1 MTTANSE
8 LASIGNDYNALLS
21 KYKLFIMQWNELKQQ
36 PEIVEAIERIE
47 KRKKQEAEE
56 RKRQEAECKRDEQTR
71 QSRFQSV
78 LIRFINEGHSS
89 LGKFSQTERINF
101 NDKEANAI
109 YYGLIATAVN
119 DRLSLNVSKNIE
131 ASVNKFLA
139 GMTWNRCT
147 EFRRECV
154 SNWTKL
160 FATKDVTYTKDAIS
174 NFLSFVDHMSCSCRH
189 IRLAWRLKR
198 MR

>member
-1 MTTANSE
+1 ME
-8 LASIGNDYNALLS
+8 R
-21 KYKLFIMQWNELKQQ
+21 
-36 PEIVEAIERIE
+36 VEATAWNSWSHWTYW

-139 GMTWNRCT
+139 GMTWNGCT

-160 FATKDVTYTKDAIS
+160 FATKDVTYTKDTIS

-198 MR
+198 MRWPTDELGWYAKDWIRNTDQEM

>member
-1 MTTANSE
+1 
-8 LASIGNDYNALLS
+8 
-21 KYKLFIMQWNELKQQ
+21 MQWNELKQQ

-109 YYGLIATAVN
+109 YYGLHCYRCKRQAV
-119 DRLSLNVSKNIE
+119 
-131 ASVNKFLA
+131 
-139 GMTWNRCT
+139 
-147 EFRRECV
+147 
-154 SNWTKL
+154 
-160 FATKDVTYTKDAIS
+160 
-174 NFLSFVDHMSCSCRH
+174 
-189 IRLAWRLKR
+189 LKR
-198 MR
+198 IKEYRGFCQQVPCGYDMERLY